1 MVFGGVLAAT
11 APLAGAI
18 SGESNVTQSWTWAA
32 NEDSLDTQDL
42 LVENLR
48 LRRQMATSKEKER
61 KTQEENEH
69 LRRQIVLLQQ
79 QQQMMV
85 RSHSRFETELEKAG
99 IMLAQEARVE
109 GDEDL
114 RGLKEGEEGFMDAKV
129 AVLSKRLSAVAKR
142 SCWLQVQVEQARD
155 QAADANRRQVD
166 AERIVSE
173 LMKENG
179 PGVSIEY
186 LRAIATE
193 PCTSNVH
200 LPVGSDI
207 WKDDK
212 AFAEVFCLA
221 HARSFSVALHTHIHT
236 HMHMQT
242 ITFKNFHLTW
252 IYICM
257 TLYEYI
263 YVYRS
268 LLYKCI

>member
-99 IMLAQEARVE
+99 IMSAHEARVE

-173 LMKENG
+173 LMKKNG

-186 LRAIATE
+186 LSAIATE

-221 HARSFSVALHTHIHT
+221 HAPFLCCIAHAHTHTHAHANNHT
-236 HMHMQT
+236 REISSNMD
-242 ITFKNFHLTW
+242 
-252 IYICM
+252 
-257 TLYEYI
+257 LYLHDSI
-263 YVYRS
+263 
-268 LLYKCI
+268 